1 MAEFK
6 DRIFTLRNE
15 KHFTQEQLARE
26 LNVSKSTIAMW
37 ENGERKPSPEKFEYI
52 ADYFNVDTDYL
63 YGRSNIKRKIHYDE
77 YGEEYVNSLVVKEET
92 IKYGEME
99 NNDSK
104 YYLNDETSE
113 IAQEIFENK
122 ELRLLF
128 DAAKDAQPEDLQTVH
143 QMLLALKR
151 KERGDIDWLPSSFN
165 QFSYW
170 KNKRSRHGKW
180 GRELHNIYWREVI

>member
-77 YGEEYVNSLVVKEET
+77 YGEEYVNSSIVKEET

-128 DAAKDAQPEDLQTVH
+128 DAAKDAQPEDLQTVN

-151 KERGDIDWLPSSFN
+151 KERGDID
-165 QFSYW
+165 
-170 KNKRSRHGKW
+170 
-180 GRELHNIYWREVI
+180 